1 MKTNF
6 RTLVISGFLT
16 ATFALTTSCE
26 KEMMNSDNAQYASM
40 LDVST
45 DGTSTMISQNM
56 QSAFVQTSDLTEAE
70 SATLVKMKNE
80 ERLAR
85 DVYSA
90 LYQKWGR
97 TVFSRISSA
106 ENNHLNAIV
115 RLLQN
120 YGVADT
126 LIGDAGTFTDVEV
139 QTLYNTLIAKGS
151 ESIEEA
157 YKTGALIEEMDI
169 KDLSDALV
177 ATSNA
182 NFTMVFEN
190 LEKGS
195 RNHLRSFYNQL
206 TTLGV
211 VYTPV
216 YISQADYDQI
226 VSSSMEKGKQYKMKG
241 KGNGNCDGSGQG
253 KRKGKN

>member
-1 MKTNF
+1 MKTNIK
-6 RTLVISGFLT
+6 TLVISGFAIVT
-16 ATFALTTSCE
+16 VFTSCQ
-26 KEMMNSDNAQYASM
+26 KDMLNSDNVQYASM

-45 DGTSTMISQNM
+45 DGTSTMINQNM
-56 QSAFVQTSDLTEAE
+56 QSAFVETSDLTETE
-70 SATLVKMKNE
+70 LATLVKMKDE

-85 DVYSA
+85 DVYSI
-90 LYQKWGR
+90 LYQKWGS

-115 RLLQN
+115 RLMQN
-120 YGVADT
+120 YNLPDT
-126 LIGDAGTFTDVEV
+126 LIGEAGTFADVNV
-139 QTLYNTLIAKGS
+139 QNLYNNLVTKGS
-151 ESIEEA
+151 KSIGEA
-157 YKTGALIEEMDI
+157 YRTGALIEELDI
-169 KDLSDALV
+169 KDLSNAI
-177 ATSNA
+177 ASTSNA
-182 NFTMVFEN
+182 NITLVFEN

-206 TTLGV
+206 TAIGI

-216 YISQADYDQI
+216 YITQADYDQI

-241 KGNGNCDGSGQG
+241 KDNGNCDGSGQG